1 VALTGKTANVDQ
13 RVLAFADRV
22 AARAGLASVNVASGR
37 RAGSQVFGYADR
49 ASLHASGLAV
59 DLGTYYGPT
68 LTRLGQAALVE
79 AGMPA
84 AQARTKRAWSG
95 ATVGGWEIIFN
106 SWEGGDHFDHL
117 HLGLEGGGVT
127 DHRTPSGGALSTQQL
142 AELWKS
148 QGGQPRQASMA
159 AAVASLESGGRPRAR
174 NLSRIED
181 SRGLWQINVR
191 AHPTWRL
198 RDLYNPRVNAQAAIA
213 ISRNGR
219 DWSPWTTASRA
230 RAALTLTAGKGGVIV
245 QRPGG
250 DPLGGLGDVGG
261 AVTGAAGTVWDSI
274 TGGWRQVTGW
284 GEALVAGVGFLTNPS
299 NWLRLLEVVTGFI
312 LLLTGLG
319 ILVLEFTKG
328 SSGGAAS
335 GARQA
340 AGLLP
345 TGRALTLAG
354 KGRAIGRAAAE
365 GGGG

>member
-22 AARAGLASVNVASGR
+22 AARAGMQSANVASGR
-37 RAGSQVFGYADR
+37 RAGSKVFGYADR
-49 ASLHASGLAV
+49 VSLHASGLAV

-68 LTRLGQAALVE
+68 LTRLGQAALLE

-117 HLGLEGGGVT
+117 HIGLEGAAVAT
-127 DHRTPSGGALSTQQL
+127 DHRAPSGGALSTQQL

-159 AAVASLESGGRPRAR
+159 AAVASLESGGRPTAH

-191 AHPTWRL
+191 AHPTWAV

-219 DWSPWTTASRA
+219 DWSPWTTAGRA
-230 RAALTLTAGKGGVIV
+230 RARVAQGGSVIV

-250 DPLGGLGDVGG
+250 DAALGDAAG
-261 AVTGAAGTVWDSI
+261 AVAGAASSVWDSVAG
-274 TGGWRQVTGW
+274 TWRQVTGW
-284 GEALVAGVGFLTNPS
+284 GEALVTFVGFFTNPLS
-299 NWLRLLEVVTGFI
+299 WLRALEVATGF
-312 LLLTGLG
+312 LLLLSGLA

-365 GGGG
+365 GGRG